1 MDFKIDYYKVLEVNK
16 QSSLEEIKK
25 AYKKLAVKHHPDK
38 GGNPEHFKN
47 ISEAYQVLSNPEKRK
62 VYDNGNIFD
71 NLRGQNEFTDANELF
86 NFVFSTHNG
95 FSTHN
100 PHGFNSPFSSRI
112 NISTNSLFSSMA
124 NLNIRGNNVNSFSK
138 STSVVIS
145 NGKKIETTTEI
156 KNGVKSESK
165 IETDLETGNVIKS
178 SSNQYLK

>member
-1 MDFKIDYYKVLEVNK
+1 MDSKIDYYKVLEVNK

-25 AYKKLAVKHHPDK
+25 AYKKLAVKHHPYK

-47 ISEAYQVLSNPEKRK
+47 ISEAYQVLSNPEKRR

-71 NLRGQNEFTDANELF
+71 NLRGQNEFTDSNELF
-86 NFVFSTHNG
+86 NFVFSTHN
-95 FSTHN
+95 
-100 PHGFNSPFSSRI
+100 PHGVNNPFSSRI

-124 NLNIRGNNVNSFSK
+124 NLNIGGNNVNSFSK

-165 IETDLETGNVIKS
+165 IETDLATGNVIKS
-178 SSNQYLK
+178 S

>member
-1 MDFKIDYYKVLEVNK
+1 MDSKIDYYKVLEINK

-47 ISEAYQVLSNPEKRK
+47 ISEAYQVLSNPEKRR

-86 NFVFSTHNG
+86 NFVFSTHG
-95 FSTHN
+95 
-100 PHGFNSPFSSRI
+100 PHELNNLFSSRI
-112 NISTNSLFSSMA
+112 NISTNSLFPNSLFTHMA
-124 NLNIRGNNVNSFSK
+124 NLNIGGNNVNSFSK
-138 STSVVIS
+138 STSITIK

-165 IETDLETGNVIKS
+165 VETDLATGNVIKS
-178 SSNQYLK
+178 SSNQHLK